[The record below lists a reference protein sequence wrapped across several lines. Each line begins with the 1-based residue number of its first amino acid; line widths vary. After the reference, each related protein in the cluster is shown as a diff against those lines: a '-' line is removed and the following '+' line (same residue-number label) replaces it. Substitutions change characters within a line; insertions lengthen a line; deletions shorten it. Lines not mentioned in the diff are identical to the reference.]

1 MRILVTNDD
10 GITSNGIAELASAA
24 VDTGLDVVVA
34 APIDERSGSSAA
46 LVVVESADGKQTERI
61 DLAAAP
67 GTPAYAVH
75 ASPALVVLMAC
86 RGSFGDPPDLV
97 LSGINHGPN
106 TGQAVLHSGTVGA
119 AFTAVAH
126 GVPAIAFS
134 HVGTAPDTWV
144 TAGIVARHVVR
155 WAIDREALPA
165 LVLNVNSPD
174 CSPETLRGLRAA
186 HLAKFGAAQAQVET
200 PWRKQTVTVS
210 PDTDP
215 PELDSDDALLAADY
229 ATVTPVMA
237 PCESITRLPGLLGT
251 ELLAMT
257 AEYGRR

>member
-10 GITSNGIAELASAA
+10 GITSTGIAELASAA

-34 APIDERSGSSAA
+34 APLEERSGSSAA
-46 LVVVESADGKQTERI
+46 LVVMDSPGGTQTERVE
-61 DLAAAP
+61 LAAAP
-67 GTPAYAVH
+67 GTPAYGVH
-75 ASPALVVLMAC
+75 ASPALIALMAC
-86 RGSFGDPPDLV
+86 RGSFGEPPDLV

-134 HVGTAPDTWV
+134 HVGSARDTWL
-144 TAGIVARHVVR
+144 TAGIVVRHVVR
-155 WAIDREALPA
+155 WAIDRDALPA

-174 CSPETLRGLRAA
+174 CAPDALQGLRGA
-186 HLAKFGAAQAQVET
+186 HLAKFGAAQAQVES
-200 PWRKQTVTVS
+200 PGRKHTVTVS

-215 PELDSDDALLAADY
+215 PELDSDDALLAANF

-237 PCESITRLPGLLGT
+237 PCESVTRLPGLLGAD
-251 ELLAMT
+251 LSAMT
-257 AEYGRR
+257 VEHGRG